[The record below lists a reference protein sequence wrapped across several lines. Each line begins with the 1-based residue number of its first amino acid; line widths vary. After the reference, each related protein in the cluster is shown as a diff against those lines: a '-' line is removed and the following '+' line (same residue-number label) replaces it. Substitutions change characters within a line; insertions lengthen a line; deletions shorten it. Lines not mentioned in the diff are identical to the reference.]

1 MKILSYVAN
10 IVGLFFI
17 VACASNRPFVIR
29 DTPSAIESHPIEKGH
44 LPIGEM
50 RLYYEVHGKTD
61 GIPLVLLNG
70 GGSTIEV
77 TYSKVLPI
85 FAKHRKVIALDE
97 QAHGRTTDRKG
108 PVRFETSAEDVAAL
122 LKFLKVEKADILGF
136 SNGASVALQVAIHHP
151 ELVRKIVF
159 ASSMTKR
166 EGTSPQFW
174 ASMKRA
180 TFSDMPQ
187 VLKDAFLKVNPDPQ
201 KLRNMFDKDVDR
213 MRNFPDVKENVIRSV
228 KASVLILLGDR
239 DIPKPEHAVELVRL
253 FPDSR
258 LLILPGG
265 HGDYLGEAIMSQDK
279 NRYHELTAA
288 LIEDFLGSPN

>member
-1 MKILSYVAN
+1 MKVLSNLAN
-10 IVGLFFI
+10 IVAAFFFI
-17 VACASNRPFVIR
+17 TCASNRPFVIKE
-29 DTPSAIESHPIEKGH
+29 TPPMIESDPIEKGH

-50 RLYYEVHGKTD
+50 RLYYEVHGK
-61 GIPLVLLNG
+61 GEGVPLVLLNG

-77 TYSKVLPI
+77 TYSKILPI

-108 PVRFETSAEDVAAL
+108 PVRFETSAEDVVAL
-122 LKFLKVEKADILGF
+122 LKFLKVDKADLLGF
-136 SNGASVALQVAIHHP
+136 SNGANVALQVAIRHP
-151 ELVRKIVF
+151 QLVRKMVF
-159 ASSMTKR
+159 ASSLTKK
-166 EGTSPQFW
+166 EGTYPQFW
-174 ASMKRA
+174 ASMKRV

-213 MRNFPDVKENVIRSV
+213 MRNFPNVKENEIRSV
-228 KASVLILLGDR
+228 KAPVLVLLGDK
-239 DIPKPEHAVELVRL
+239 DIPKPEHAVELFRL

-279 NRYHELTAA
+279 SRYHELTAA